1 MRYHP
6 RFDSNAWV
14 WPTGPIEKEIN
25 KGNVISLGL
34 VDGLPD
40 IIFGER
46 YTSETS
52 NPWFVVYAD
61 DRGGV
66 SAATFVIDDA
76 ENGTYAFYNTRLLDS
91 WDMPSEKNS
100 GLWHLMNP
108 IKGVPFSPREATMS
122 TLWNTLTTGVSPSYE
137 SFDDLNALINSA
149 TLTYFASH
157 FIPQSI
163 NKLHIGG

>member
-14 WPTGPIEKEIN
+14 WPTGPIEEETN
-25 KGNVISLGL
+25 KGKVLPL
-34 VDGLPD
+34 VRPHGSGIPVVLFDKR
-40 IIFGER
+40 F
-46 YTSETS
+46 TSATAD
-52 NPWFVVYAD
+52 PWFIVYAD
-61 DRGGV
+61 KRGGI

-76 ENGTYAFYNTRLLDS
+76 DKGVYAFYNTRLLDS
-91 WDMPSEKNS
+91 WDMPSDG
-100 GLWHLMNP
+100 GLLQLMNP